1 MPGFPDTRWTILTPA
16 TGRNATERRAG
27 LRRFLFWSRDGP
39 ENPAHQRARL
49 RGAHRRAK
57 TGFFRR
63 YSFGNGTGG
72 SVAGHEVYDAP
83 SGGNLLLVIPL
94 ASTFSPPP
102 PDQGDVG
109 ALSITVT
116 NLAVAVPATRSGTY
130 AAGATVRSVGG
141 LSGVFDQKRA
151 FRFLYRRWSVA
162 SPRRQSQVPH
172 PVNRLSGQE
181 LGKPHVRHCYA
192 LL

>member
-1 MPGFPDTRWTILTPA
+1 MPALSKPLM
-16 TGRNATERRAG
+16 GREALKMSWRYALAEYIGVQHELDLDAGVEPPQRAG
-27 LRRFLFWSRDGP
+27 EGGGARDVTNAARDRRQ
-39 ENPAHQRARL
+39 H
-49 RGAHRRAK
+49 H
-57 TGFFRR
+57 
-63 YSFGNGTGG
+63 
-72 SVAGHEVYDAP
+72 DAP
-83 SGGNLLLVIPL
+83 
-94 ASTFSPPP
+94 
-102 PDQGDVG
+102 
-109 ALSITVT
+109 
-116 NLAVAVPATRSGTY
+116 
-130 AAGATVRSVGG
+130 VRSVGG